1 MSGGGR
7 WRSAALAASLFAA
20 ASLVA
25 AAPASGPADARARGE
40 DFDTLWRAL
49 DAGYADFDRDGR
61 AAWKAARTAWRPRA
75 VHAATTR
82 GFIAALEGAIGT
94 LHDDAVTLSRRT
106 PDAPR
111 RVPSE
116 SDIRARWSGD
126 GARVEGVRTFGDADV
141 AGLRPG
147 DVVLRI
153 DGRDAAQAVRA
164 LAGEDAGTGA
174 RDRALDRLLAGPR
187 FGALRLDVRD
197 ARGTRSVAIARGA
210 ATGTSAPPVLAHR
223 VGDRRDLGYLRL
235 RPAPGASTA
244 ADTRALLRELDA
256 ALAALRGT
264 RGLILDLRET
274 AGPASRA
281 ATAAILARLAP
292 AGAAWQAREMRDG
305 RRIVDRVP
313 EGTRPYAAPIVVLV
327 DYWTEGEAEALAAGL
342 REAAGARLAG
352 TPTAGLA
359 AATRTITLPHSRIVL
374 RYPGE
379 RTLEP
384 DGAPR
389 KALRPD
395 IAVDLAAPSGG
406 PGDPILYQGLKA
418 FEPDPRAPR

>member
-1 MSGGGR
+1 MSGGR
-7 WRSAALAASLFAA
+7 RLSAALAGSLLVA
-20 ASLVA
+20 ASLAA
-25 AAPASGPADARARGE
+25 AAPSNAPQDAHARAE
-40 DFDTLWRAL
+40 DFDSLWRAI
-49 DAGYADFDRDGR
+49 DAGYAGFDRDGR
-61 AAWKAARTAWRPRA
+61 AAWKAARTTWRPRA
-75 VHAATTR
+75 VHAAITR
-82 GFIAALEGAIGT
+82 DFVAALEGAVET

-116 SDIRARWSGD
+116 SDIRARWFGD
-126 GARVEGVRTFGDADV
+126 EARIEGVRTFGDADV

-147 DVVLRI
+147 DVVARI

-164 LAGEDAGTGA
+164 LAGEDAGAEA
-174 RDRALDRLLAGPR
+174 RGRALDRLLAGPR
-187 FGALRLDVRD
+187 FGVLRLDVRD

-210 ATGTSAPPVLAHR
+210 ATAASPQPVLARR
-223 VGDRRDLGYLRL
+223 VGDRRDVGYLRL
-235 RPAPGASTA
+235 RPAPPA
-244 ADTRALLRELDA
+244 AAPADARALLRELDA
-256 ALAALRGT
+256 ALAALRDT

-292 AGAAWQAREMRDG
+292 PGAAWQVRELRDG
-305 RRIVDRVP
+305 RRIADTVP
-313 EGTRPYAAPIVVLV
+313 EGARPYATPIVVLV
-327 DYWTEGEAEALAAGL
+327 DYWTEGEAEVLAAGL
-342 REAAGARLAG
+342 RAAAGARLAG
-352 TPTAGLA
+352 TPTAGLP
-359 AATRTITLPHSRIVL
+359 AATRAVTLPHSRIVV

-379 RTLEP
+379 RALEP
-384 DGAPR
+384 DGTPR

-418 FEPDPRAPR
+418 FER